1 MSGKERHR
9 LELWNRIN
17 RKAAYTVH
25 FQTPELVRKCVA
37 ALDRELKVTPLQYT
51 IQRDEQTE
59 GTTFEAIKQGEA
71 FVLRETDTGSIKA
84 SVGSTVKYDLIGKVA
99 EDTQLTRGTISSILL
114 DVNRQASRF
123 FDQFEHFGN

>member
-1 MSGKERHR
+1 M
-9 LELWNRIN
+9 
-17 RKAAYTVH
+17 
-25 FQTPELVRKCVA
+25 A

-51 IQRDEQTE
+51 IQRGEQTE